1 MTTIFLELVD
11 RDTEE
16 IALKPFVEYLVN
28 LDVEM
33 SKDNLYRIMRT
44 LDTDGS
50 GTISLD
56 EFLNFFGMVK
66 NEEDE
71 KAKAEEELLL

>member
-16 IALKPFVEYLVN
+16 ISIKDFVEYL
-28 LDVEM
+28 DGMKVEM
-33 SKDNLYRIMRT
+33 PKDKLYKIMRT

-71 KAKAEEELLL
+71 KAKAEEEMLL